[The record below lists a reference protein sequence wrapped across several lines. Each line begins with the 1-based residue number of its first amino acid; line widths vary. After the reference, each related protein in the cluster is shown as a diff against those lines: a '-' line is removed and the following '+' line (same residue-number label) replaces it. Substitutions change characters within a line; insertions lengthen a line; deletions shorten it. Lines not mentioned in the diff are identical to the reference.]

1 MIKFFKKFFHVI
13 RDAASA
19 FVADNAVKL
28 SAALSY
34 YTIFAIGPLLVI
46 VLSLSGIFLGRD
58 AVQGKLYGQIRGLI
72 GSDAAIQVQEI
83 IQNIQKTNNSTL
95 GAIIGGIVLVIGAT
109 GIFAEIQD
117 SINYIWSL
125 KAKPKRGLIKLLF
138 NRLLSFSLIISVG
151 FLLIVSLVANALMD
165 LLNEHLKTFLPETM
179 VYVFYVLNIILLLA
193 VISLL
198 FAIIFKVLPDGK
210 IKWKDAFIGA
220 FFTSLLFLLG
230 KTAIGYYL
238 GNSKLGATYGTAASI
253 IVILTWIYYT
263 SIILY
268 YGAEFT
274 KIYAL
279 EYGGGIVPN
288 ETAVFIIKQE
298 AKELEM
304 KPRRVRKMEE
314 AAKKSLEEKNLA
326 EGNVEHHE

>member
-13 RDAASA
+13 KDAGAA
-19 FVADNAVKL
+19 FGADNAVKL

-34 YTIFAIGPLLVI
+34 YTIFAMGPLLVI
-46 VLSLSGIFLGRD
+46 VLSLTGIFWGQV
-58 AVQGKLYGQIRGLI
+58 AVEGKLYGQIRGLV
-72 GSDAAIQVQEI
+72 GSEAAIQVQSI
-83 IQNIQKTNNSTL
+83 IQNIQKTNNSTI
-95 GAIIGGIVLVIGAT
+95 GAIVGGIVLIIGAT

-125 KAKPKRGLIKLLF
+125 KAKPKRGWLKLLI

-151 FLLIVSLVANALMD
+151 FLLIVSLVANAMMD
-165 LLNEHLKTFLPETM
+165 LLSDRLTRYFPDTM
-179 VYVFYVLNIILLLA
+179 VYVFYALNLALLLA

-210 IKWKDAFIGA
+210 IKWKDAFVGA
-220 FFTSLLFLLG
+220 FFTSLLFMIG

-238 GNSKLGATYGTAASI
+238 GNSSLGATYGTAASVI
-253 IVILTWIYYT
+253 IILTWVYYT

-268 YGAEFT
+268 FGAEFT

-279 EYGGGIVPN
+279 EYGSGIVPN
-288 ETAVFIIKQE
+288 GTAVFIIKQE
-298 AKELEM
+298 AKELQIVS
-304 KPRRVRKMEE
+304 RAARKKAE
-314 AAKKSLEEKNLA
+314 AAAAANQES
-326 EGNVEHHE
+326 